1 MLEARLRVLALI
13 LTDALTMSIAW
24 VSSVVLSAKLTPPRL
39 FPASTFAE
47 TMGYALSRW
56 GFLLFFL
63 VFNTAARLYHGNL
76 AYPGLAFSPVEE
88 FRRLTLTTLA
98 TGLLFFSYLAFYGKQ
113 SLVSTGTVVL
123 AVALTILCAQP
134 ARNLLRRFLRRFNL
148 LQISVVL
155 LGSKGDREELKQT
168 IGASSYCGIRVAAEA
183 ERTHEAIDQAWQRNI
198 KYCISLQP
206 LRVFRQS
213 IQALLDNFLV
223 VVSIPETKVFPIALT
238 QPVELGG
245 FGGFEMTNQ
254 LHQRGTRAIKRLSE
268 SVATIVAGAI
278 CIVPGL
284 CIAGLLCL
292 VYGPKNVFYRT
303 QRLGKKGRPFTI
315 WKFQTMV
322 PNAKEQLAAI
332 LSANPELA
340 DEWKRTGKLKNDP
353 RITRIGK
360 WLRHT
365 SFDEIPQ
372 LLNVLRGEMALIGP
386 RPIVQREV
394 ARYGR
399 YYEIVSGVKP
409 GITGF
414 WQVSGRSELDYNRRI
429 ALDLYYVQNWS
440 LWLDAW
446 IFIRTFFVVLFQH
459 GSY

>member
-13 LTDALTMSIAW
+13 VTDAFTMSVAW
-24 VSSVVLSAKLTPPRL
+24 VSSVALSALLTPPRL
-39 FPASTFAE
+39 FPASSFAE
-47 TMGYALSRW
+47 TMDYALSRW

-76 AYPGLAFSPVEE
+76 AYPGLALSPVEE

-134 ARNLLRRFLRRFNL
+134 ARNLLRRFLRHFNL

-155 LGSKGDREELKQT
+155 LGSKRDRALLKQT
-168 IGASSYCGIRVAAEA
+168 IESSSYGGIRVAAEE
-183 ERTHEAIDQAWQRNI
+183 ERTHEAIELAWRQGI

-213 IQALLDNFLV
+213 IRALLDNFSV
-223 VVSIPETKVFPIALT
+223 VVNIPEMHVFPIALIK
-238 QPVELGG
+238 PVELGG

-254 LHQRGTRAIKRLSE
+254 LRQRGTRAIKRLSE
-268 SVATIVAGAI
+268 SVAAIVAGAI

-292 VYGPKNVFYRT
+292 AYGPRNVFYHT

-332 LSANPELA
+332 LAKDPVLA
-340 DEWKRTGKLKNDP
+340 AEWKRTGKLKRDP

-360 WLRHT
+360 WLRRT

-372 LLNVLRGEMALIGP
+372 LLNVLRGEMSLIGP

-394 ARYGR
+394 PLYGR
-399 YYEIVSGVKP
+399 YYEIVSCVKP

-414 WQVSGRSELDYNRRI
+414 WQVSGRSELDYNRRV